1 MMHSPSMNHGEE
13 CWKDTCRVGRTDS
26 WKRAVSRDLMFLH
39 LIVCLGC
46 SWSAGVITDIVTA
59 RWSSTPSSCISRSE
73 VVNYPMMMRSNV
85 CSRLFV
91 GTLTCCSRLR
101 QSSMFRKSV
110 AEEHFVDIGES
121 RTQRGDQFINLC
133 SKRDFVCF
141 RGVRW
146 ISQWEDCTG
155 LFQIC
160 ITRSRCL
167 QWSLLQHYCFLYF
180 YFIFLMLYLT
190 SFLFVWPEIKA
201 IAYS

>member
-110 AEEHFVDIGES
+110 AEEHFVES
-121 RTQRGDQFINLC
+121 MWTLKSPRITTLDREAHRGDQLRKLNYKILIFHL
-133 SKRDFVCF
+133 SKKV
-141 RGVRW
+141 
-146 ISQWEDCTG
+146 SQWED
-155 LFQIC
+155 
-160 ITRSRCL
+160 
-167 QWSLLQHYCFLYF
+167 WE
-180 YFIFLMLYLT
+180 T
-190 SFLFVWPEIKA
+190 SF
-201 IAYS
+201 